1 MEPGEYKVMA
11 SRPGEAE
18 SQFIQRVVL
27 ERLAGWDLVDSLTE
41 LGVGL
46 IVLRYDPPE
55 ETALEQ
61 EAAT

>member
-1 MEPGEYKVMA
+1 MA